1 MFLRCTNS
9 CRSCLG
15 TRPATYYI
23 HEQGGGGRFWR
34 EIQISKLKLMTQAGK
49 VIDRVSLTF
58 YGHLITRNSNEFL
71 L

>member
-15 TRPATYYI
+15 TRPAI
-23 HEQGGGGRFWR
+23 HEQGGGGGFWR